1 MTALSAWSALVFD
14 CDGVVLDSN
23 RVKTDAFY
31 SATLPYGEQAATA
44 MVDYHVRN
52 GGVSRYRKF
61 AYFLEHLAPVGVEGP
76 DLQALLAAYAS
87 EVRAG
92 LLTCAVAPGLE
103 ALRQHTSAARWLV
116 ASGGDQAELREVF
129 EARGLLSLFDG
140 GIFGSPDAKE
150 DIVKR
155 ELENGNIRSPALF
168 IGDSR
173 YDHVVA
179 QQNGLDFVFLTG
191 WSEFKG
197 WEDYFAPYQV
207 LVKNSIKDLMP
218 CVEETH

>member
-1 MTALSAWSALVFD
+1 MKFNTLVLD
-14 CDGVVLDSN
+14 CDGVILDSN

-31 SATLPYGEQAATA
+31 SATLPYGEQAAAA

-61 AYFLEHLAPVGVEGP
+61 AYFLEHLAPAGVVGP
-76 DLQALLAAYAS
+76 DLDALLAAYAS